1 MTDIA
6 ETISSRD
13 YYTQVCF
20 NRALVQL
27 GISAFHQGNL
37 YETQQILSYI
47 CSLGKSREENKESI
61 RRFLGQSKP
70 DEKATIRH
78 KTLPYYLH
86 FNIDVIEA
94 VELIASMVLEIP
106 FTLLEGGKITSR
118 SFKKVAYQ
126 YERSV
131 LLHLCS
137 ISLQS
142 LSTTET
148 SSTQPARNL
157 NEATWKSA
165 SRSYQRLI
173 FGMKSETPTK
183 LWITW
188 RSTLKKVT
196 LILFSL
202 SQVLHFGQQRLL

>member
-126 YERSV
+126 YERSHFIAEPLNYRDLV
-131 LLHLCS
+131 YAASQELKRGNMKECFEK
-137 ISLQS
+137 
-142 LSTTET
+142 LSEIDIW
-148 SSTQPARNL
+148 
-157 NEATWKSA
+157 NEIGNSD
-165 SRSYQRLI
+165 
-173 FGMKSETPTK
+173 
-183 LWITW
+183 
-188 RSTLKKVT
+188 
-196 LILFSL
+196 
-202 SQVLHFGQQRLL
+202 